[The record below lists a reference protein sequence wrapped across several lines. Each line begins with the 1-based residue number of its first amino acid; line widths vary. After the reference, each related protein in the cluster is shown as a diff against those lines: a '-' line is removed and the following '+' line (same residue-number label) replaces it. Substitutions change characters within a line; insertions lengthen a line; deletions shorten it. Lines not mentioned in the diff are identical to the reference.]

1 MKVSGIYKITN
12 PNGRIYIGQSQ
23 DIHKRFLQY
32 KNISNNI
39 KRQVRLYNSLK
50 KHGSDNHLFE
60 IIEECSFEKLNKR
73 ERYWQ
78 DYYDATSIN
87 NLNCILTGYDEVK
100 SKMSDESKLKISKAR
115 KNQIISKQ
123 HREKIS
129 KAKKGIKLSKEHKE
143 NIGKNNVG
151 KHSKPIL
158 QYDLKG
164 NFIKEWECGCN
175 AVKFLGISN
184 NGNIVKCCKNIIPS
198 AYGFIWRYKTDKNYA
213 LKISIKKSKII
224 LNKILI
230 QFDKDL
236 NKIAEFTSL
245 KEASLKTNISRTAI
259 SNNVAGLSKLA
270 GGYVWKYIKLN
281 D

>member
-12 PNGRIYIGQSQ
+12 PNGRIYIGQAQ
-23 DIHKRFLQY
+23 NIHKRFLQY

-39 KRQVRLYNSLK
+39 KRQVKLYNSLK

-60 IIEECSFEKLNKR
+60 ILEECSFEKLNKR

-100 SKMSDESKLKISKAR
+100 SKMSDESRLKISKAK

-123 HREKIS
+123 HREKLS

-143 NIGKNNVG
+143 KISKNNIGKHN
-151 KHSKPIL
+151 KPIL
-158 QYDLKG
+158 QYNLEG
-164 NFIKEWECGCN
+164 NFIKEWECGYD
-175 AVKFLGISN
+175 AVKFLGISS

-198 AYGFIWRYKTDKNYA
+198 AYGFIWRYKINENYA
-213 LKISIKKSKII
+213 LKISTEKPKVI
-224 LNKILI
+224 LDKILV
-230 QFDKDL
+230 QFDEDL

-245 KEASLKTNISRTAI
+245 KDASLKTNISRTAI
-259 SNNVAGLSKLA
+259 SNNIAGLSKLA
-270 GGYVWKYIKLN
+270 GGYIWKYIKLN
-281 D
+281 N